1 MSSLT
6 HRTIRAGAVYRAHGA
21 PQSGHGRRVRQ
32 RLQTVVTLT
41 PSPVVDRVYF
51 FEDLVP
57 GAVNRAFAV
66 EEYLGGNGINV
77 ARTLRLAGNTTT
89 AVVPAS
95 QADSSSLPLLQGEG
109 DLVRTVPVSTPVRV
123 NTVLVSSGGS
133 TTNANQKPGHLP
145 ESEWRSV
152 CEATL
157 DQLHTTDADWLVV
170 AGALPRASNG
180 HPVDLRWL
188 LHQAREL
195 GVKVCLD
202 VNGPDLCRWANSK
215 LVDLVKPNIPEL
227 EQFAGRPLRTVGDVV
242 QAARS
247 LADAGIGTVLASMG
261 GDGLIGLGPD
271 GVLWA
276 RAPQTAVVNT
286 TGAGDAALS
295 GFLSE
300 TCLEPGG
307 PTGAHNRRAAFT
319 EALARSAAWGALAV
333 GRSTTALG
341 SLEGAPVVTVQ
352 EPDPTFRLSNL

>member
-6 HRTIRAGAVYRAHGA
+6 HRAIRAGSAYRSL
-21 PQSGHGRRVRQ
+21 QSGQKRRVRQ

-51 FEDLVP
+51 FEDLIP

-77 ARTLRLAGNTTT
+77 ARTLRLAGNPTS
-89 AVVPAS
+89 AVIPAS
-95 QADSSSLPLLQGEG
+95 RSDSHGLSLMDSEGE
-109 DLVRTVPVSTPVRV
+109 LIRRVPVSTPVRV

-133 TTNANQKPGHLP
+133 TTNANQKPGHIP

-152 CEATL
+152 CEIAL
-157 DQLHTTDADWLVV
+157 HQLHATNADWLVV
-170 AGALPRASNG
+170 AGALPQASDG
-180 HPVDLRWL
+180 QPVDLQWL
-188 LHQAREL
+188 LLQARGL

-202 VNGPDLCRWANSK
+202 VNGPDLCRWANSG

-227 EQFAGRPLRTVGDVV
+227 EQFAGHRLRTVGDVV
-242 QAARS
+242 QSAQA
-247 LADAGIGTVLASMG
+247 LADAGVGTVLASMG

-276 RAPQTAVVNT
+276 LAPKTTVVNT
-286 TGAGDAALS
+286 TGAGDAALA

-307 PTGAHNRRAAFT
+307 PTGAHNRRSAFT
-319 EALARSAAWGALAV
+319 ESLARSAAWGALAV

-341 SLEGAPVVTVQ
+341 SLAGVQDVTVQ
-352 EPDPTFRLSNL
+352 EPDPSFRLGND